1 MYHKVHE
8 PFELDKWSAAAGSK
22 TARRRP
28 VTEFRKLNAK
38 HDPTAR
44 LGAIRQL
51 GYVVENL
58 DRAVEAW
65 SKGLGVGPWTVIR
78 NIPLHSSYR
87 GALSQPLI
95 DIALAYRGDLQIEL
109 IKQNNDAPSP
119 YRPFIERGHYGLHHT
134 AFVSEQI
141 HDDVRQLQ
149 QAGLSL
155 VCDINMPTGGRY
167 VYFQSPVSGE
177 QTFIELLEAT
187 PAMRRMFEQGIA
199 AAAGWDGSSPPTVID
214 FAAMAQASR

>member
-1 MYHKVHE
+1 MN
-8 PFELDKWSAAAGSK
+8 
-22 TARRRP
+22 AR
-28 VTEFRKLNAK
+28 
-38 HDPTAR
+38 HDPTTR
-44 LGAIRQL
+44 LGTIRQL

-65 SKGLGVGPWTVIR
+65 SSGLGVGPWTVIR

-87 GALSQPLI
+87 GTSSQPLI
-95 DIALAYRGDLQIEL
+95 DIALGYRGEMQIEL

-119 YRPFIERGHYGLHHT
+119 YRSFIEREQYGLHHT

-141 HDDVRQLQ
+141 HDDVRLLQ

-167 VYFQSPVSGE
+167 VYFQSPVPGE

-187 PAMRRMFEQGIA
+187 AAMRQMFEQGIA
-199 AAAGWDGSSPPTVID
+199 AAAGWDGRSPPTVID
-214 FAAMAQASR
+214 FASLAQAGR